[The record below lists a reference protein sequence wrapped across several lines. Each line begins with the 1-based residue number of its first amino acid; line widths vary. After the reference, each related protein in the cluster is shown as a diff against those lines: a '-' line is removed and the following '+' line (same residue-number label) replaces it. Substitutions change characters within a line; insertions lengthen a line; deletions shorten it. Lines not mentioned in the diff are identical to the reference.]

1 MSKRVRI
8 SLQDEKEEEII
19 KSNSIYIPNGKIN
32 YGAYGRSSN
41 ECNTENDKESDSNIE
56 PTITLQND
64 EHIGYEDNEY
74 YMYENDLNF
83 ENINLSNLNLEND
96 EDNDFYEEP
105 TFNDVVF
112 NDSSLFEKGLLI
124 SKETND
130 NNIEDE
136 VKLPLFEGSLFSL
149 QQFCRYMLIV
159 KTNQNMGDVTFTIIV
174 GSILA
179 FLPERNGLRKYIDI
193 DPSMYDINK
202 AIHKLS
208 NITDV
213 CRVFKFIVCD
223 KGECISSKKDCF
235 VNEMPC
241 IHPKLLNQSFH
252 YFPVRDRIWK
262 LLHSDARNLLHSQDF
277 MVRPDNADEVFILS

>member
-1 MSKRVRI
+1 
-8 SLQDEKEEEII
+8 
-19 KSNSIYIPNGKIN
+19 
-32 YGAYGRSSN
+32 
-41 ECNTENDKESDSNIE
+41 
-56 PTITLQND
+56 
-64 EHIGYEDNEY
+64 
-74 YMYENDLNF
+74 
-83 ENINLSNLNLEND
+83 
-96 EDNDFYEEP
+96 
-105 TFNDVVF
+105 
-112 NDSSLFEKGLLI
+112 
-124 SKETND
+124 
-130 NNIEDE
+130 
-136 VKLPLFEGSLFSL
+136 
-149 QQFCRYMLIV
+149 MLIV